1 MPPIRVTQLTGD
13 AHAMGVQHGRAHAK
27 QIAELT
33 EDRLRLCRDGF
44 WVGDGSADIDV
55 FALADRC
62 WDAQRRYD
70 EPTTAEIEGLAA
82 ATNIPPRDLLITSGF
97 TDFVDAVRAAASVS
111 ADPASSPADAGG
123 CTAVL
128 AHPAATADGRPYLAQ
143 TWDMHAS
150 ATDFVVMLDARSTEP
165 ATPRAMVFT
174 VTGCVGMIG
183 MNDAGLAVGI
193 NNLASHD
200 GTPGVVWTTVV
211 RRMLRET
218 TADAALAVLQA
229 APLAGAHHYLLL
241 DAAGIGYAVE
251 ASPNHRVV
259 RPLDQAHPTLAHT
272 NHCLHPETAA
282 LEAKRDGVPAD
293 SSRLRLDRA
302 HAWLDQ
308 HAGRFDRAALWSLLR
323 QRDPDPAVPGI
334 CHSPIPGYAVDTA
347 GAVVMS
353 PADRRLD
360 AVWGNPDRTEYQS
373 FDLSTKPAASPAAA
387 SPP

>member
-13 AHAMGVQHGRAHAK
+13 AHAMGVQHGRAHAQ

-44 WVGDGSADIDV
+44 WVGDGNADVDV
-55 FALADRC
+55 FAVADRC

-70 EPTTAEIEGLAA
+70 EPTTAEIEGLAS
-82 ATNIPPRDLLITSGF
+82 ATNIPPRDLLSTSGF
-97 TDFVDAVRAAASVS
+97 TDFVDAVRAAAS
-111 ADPASSPADAGG
+111 ADAAPSPADAGG

-150 ATDFVVMLDARSTEP
+150 ATDFVVMLDARSADA

-183 MNDAGLAVGI
+183 MNDAGLSVGI
-193 NNLASHD
+193 NNLASFD
-200 GTPGVVWTTVV
+200 GTPGVMWTTVV

-218 TADAALAVLQA
+218 TADAALAVLKA

-251 ASPNHRVV
+251 ASPKHRVV
-259 RPLDQAHPTLAHT
+259 RPLEHTLAHT

-282 LEAKRDGVPAD
+282 HEAKRDGVPSQ

-302 HAWLDQ
+302 HAWLDD
-308 HAGRFDRAALWSLLR
+308 HAGRIDRAALWSLLR
-323 QRDPDPAVPGI
+323 QRDPDPDVPGI
-334 CHSPIPGYAVDTA
+334 CHSPLHGYAVDTA

-353 PADRRLD
+353 PTDRRLD
-360 AVWGNPDRTEYQS
+360 AVWGNPDRTEEQS
-373 FDLSTKPAASPAAA
+373 FDLSTQSNTDATPAPAAA
-387 SPP
+387 SPS